1 MWKVSFKDP
10 KYKKVQKFND
20 RVTVVTLKGDM
31 QIPIE
36 VITSMPKEVY
46 DWMSN
51 KINPKVQVYHWQGI
65 ISITATG
72 KAVKSEDDKD
82 DPVLAERIAE
92 CRAKIAIYKFVTHLI
107 EKYNKYYIKLIIGK
121 YGSTRPDYNQKD
133 TPHSIHGK
141 YSALCG
147 KELKHLE
154 ELFDLVKNNG

>member
-10 KYKKVQKFND
+10 MYKKVQKFND
-20 RVTVVTLKGDM
+20 RATVVTLKGDM

-36 VITSMPKEVY
+36 VITSMPKKVC
-46 DWMSN
+46 DWMIKKS
-51 KINPKVQVYHWQGI
+51 NPKVKVYHWQSI
-65 ISITATG
+65 INITAKG
-72 KAVKSEDDKD
+72 KAVRSKDGKD

-121 YGSTRPDYNQKD
+121 YGTTRPDYNQKD
-133 TPHSIHGK
+133 TLHSIHGK
-141 YSALCG
+141 YSALWG

-154 ELFDLVKNNG
+154 ELFELAKNDD